1 MPISWRG
8 ALTPDASSVYPLVT
22 MVRRGQITLGMA
34 LRARKRIGPAV
45 KGTVARVTAIREE
58 GWRHAWGFTVQW
70 QNSRIKNPHSLFFE
84 VTALEWFDVVADG
97 PVNGERSEAPFTYSQ
112 LILPFHQWHSYH
124 GTHIVGDFETW

>member
-1 MPISWRG
+1 M
-8 ALTPDASSVYPLVT
+8 
-22 MVRRGQITLGMA
+22 
-34 LRARKRIGPAV
+34 
-45 KGTVARVTAIREE
+45 KGTVARVTAVREE